1 MGEAEGHNYAAP
13 LNVCR

>member
-1 MGEAEGHNYAAP
+1 MGEAEGHSYVAP